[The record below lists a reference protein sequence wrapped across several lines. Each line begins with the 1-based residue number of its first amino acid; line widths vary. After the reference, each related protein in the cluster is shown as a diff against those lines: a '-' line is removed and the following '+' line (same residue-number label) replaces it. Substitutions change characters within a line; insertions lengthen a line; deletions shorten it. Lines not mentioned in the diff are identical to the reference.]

1 MLGRAAVAAGW
12 GSGTNTCQH
21 CLLLLPSTC
30 LLSPIPDHHWQI
42 LALWTNIT
50 MATKILLWDTSQ
62 SVYLFILLTSVM
74 MSVASGVDLK
84 EWKTLHLQRVSQQD
98 DGKSLLLEPGEL
110 TSWRGDTRHQLER
123 LETARVGRGST
134 TISQLARPTLQPA
147 HHSRDI
153 QLLQDSCIAAASHN
167 IQTTESCTSKL

>member
-1 MLGRAAVAAGW
+1 
-12 GSGTNTCQH
+12 
-21 CLLLLPSTC
+21 
-30 LLSPIPDHHWQI
+30 
-42 LALWTNIT
+42 

-110 TSWRGDTRHQLER
+110 TSWRGDTPAPAG
-123 LETARVGRGST
+123 ETRDSKSWAGVNNH
-134 TISQLARPTLQPA
+134 QPA
-147 HHSRDI
+147 SQAHTP
-153 QLLQDSCIAAASHN
+153 ASTPQQ
-167 IQTTESCTSKL
+167 IYSSFKILV